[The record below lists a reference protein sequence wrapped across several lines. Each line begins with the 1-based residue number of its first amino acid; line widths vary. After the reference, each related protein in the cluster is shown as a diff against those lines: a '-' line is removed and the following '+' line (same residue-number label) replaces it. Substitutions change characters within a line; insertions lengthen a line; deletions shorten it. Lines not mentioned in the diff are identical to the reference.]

1 MCKPERMLSLYP
13 SQAVRTEK
21 LRKKLISSYW
31 WLTAKFTQVTQI
43 TWEPQFSSLWGQLEQ
58 QANCVYAWVLPCDSS
73 SYNEKNVL
81 KAQHK
86 TVAQRA
92 KTRLKE
98 APIPSRMPN
107 KLEPI
112 TKPCYQNED
121 KYLSS
126 TTERWWSADLVLTYS
141 FHMASTATS
150 SKWQGD
156 PVATALCQ
164 RLGSTAL
171 NRMDCFGKTF
181 RKLWI

>member
-81 KAQHK
+81 TAQHK

-98 APIPSRMPN
+98 ATIPSRMPN

-126 TTERWWSADLVLTYS
+126 TTERWWSADLVLTYGLHS
-141 FHMASTATS
+141 HQQQQMTRRSCGYCTVSKTGVHST
-150 SKWQGD
+150 K
-156 PVATALCQ
+156 
-164 RLGSTAL
+164 
-171 NRMDCFGKTF
+171 
-181 RKLWI
+181 